1 MARGVSLPLPDNI
14 LSLNLENV
22 NTKSLNLDMNFYTK
36 SSIQNVYFYAKRR
49 KRLQFCN
56 NP

>member
-36 SSIQNVYFYAKRR
+36 SSIQNV
-49 KRLQFCN
+49 
-56 NP
+56 